1 MKKRINITIDDK
13 TLFIIDKLAED
24 RGIDRSTMITLCIRE
39 KDLKVGSMH
48 CLDFD
53 KENFMKK

>member
-1 MKKRINITIDDK
+1 MKKRINITIDEK

-39 KDLKVGSMH
+39 KDIKEGSMY
-48 CLDFD
+48 CLEFD
-53 KENFMKK
+53 KESFMK